1 MVDVDL
7 DIELPTDI
15 RSLNEDLVKWLV
27 RIASPR
33 F

>member
-1 MVDVDL
+1 MVDI

-15 RSLNEDLVKWLV
+15 RSLNEDLVRWLV
-27 RIASPR
+27 KIASPR